1 MQERDG
7 RMLAAA
13 GHPGWSH
20 REGLGGQLRCL
31 DLSVGGEDPGSG
43 PCSRC
48 RCRMEGK
55 LEEGRPGVQFGGP
68 VGLCGGGGNKRDEG
82 ELNRRT

>member
-13 GHPGWSH
+13 GHPGWAH

-31 DLSVGGEDPGSG
+31 DLSVGGEDPGWGRAPAAGVGWRENWRKGDQVSSSG
-43 PCSRC
+43 GRWGCVAA
-48 RCRMEGK
+48 EGTR
-55 LEEGRPGVQFGGP
+55 ETWES
-68 VGLCGGGGNKRDEG
+68 
-82 ELNRRT
+82 